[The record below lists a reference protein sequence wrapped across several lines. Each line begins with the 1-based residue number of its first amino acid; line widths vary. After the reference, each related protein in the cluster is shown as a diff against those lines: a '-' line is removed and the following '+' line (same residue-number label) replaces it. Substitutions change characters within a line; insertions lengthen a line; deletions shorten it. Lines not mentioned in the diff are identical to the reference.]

1 MGSTSAENSGTGSTG
16 NAGDGFAQ
24 NTGNGE
30 NSTSGVGR
38 RALIKRSAA
47 LGLVSVPAMS
57 FLSACASGGGD
68 DNSGENKG
76 ETSASNP
83 FGVKEGSKLDV
94 VIFKGGYGDDYAKAW
109 EAAFKKEWGVTS
121 VHTGTQEITGKL
133 QPRFNAGNPP
143 DIVDDSGNQQIPI
156 DVLAKNGQ
164 LLDLAEV
171 LDAPSVDD
179 PGKKVRDT
187 LIPGTLDA
195 GMQEGKVVAL
205 NYIYTVWGLWYS
217 GKLFQEKGWEA
228 PKTWDDFLAVCKDA
242 KAQGIG
248 GLAHQ
253 GKYPYYI
260 NVAIMD
266 LIAKKGGL
274 DAMKAIDNL
283 EPDAFAGSDAA
294 QEAVEAV
301 YEVVEKG
308 YLMPGT
314 NGLTHTESQTRWNQ
328 YKAAFITSGS
338 WLENEQLKTTPEDFD
353 MKFLPMPL
361 LPDSAL
367 PFEAIRAGSGEPFI
381 IPSKAGNLPAA
392 KEFMRRM
399 LSKEW
404 STLFA
409 KEANSLT
416 ILKDG
421 VDPDVRLRPGTQ
433 STVEA
438 SRAAG
443 DNTFRY
449 LYTEW
454 YSEMNAAIENASNEL
469 MAKRIQPKEWLKRAQ
484 AAVDKQAKDPDSKKN
499 HRD

>member
-1 MGSTSAENSGTGSTG
+1 MGSTSAQNPENGGTT
-16 NAGDGFAQ
+16 A
-24 NTGNGE
+24 
-30 NSTSGVGR
+30 GVGR
-38 RALIKRSAA
+38 RDLIKRSAA
-47 LGLVSVPAMS
+47 LGLISVPTMS

-68 DNSGENKG
+68 DSSNDSEGK
-76 ETSASNP
+76 TSKSNP
-83 FGVKEGSKLDV
+83 FGVKDGSKLDV

-109 EAAFKKEWGVTS
+109 EASFKKKWGVTS

-143 DIVDDSGNQQIPI
+143 DIVDDSGAQQIPI
-156 DVLAKNGQ
+156 DVLYKNGQ
-164 LLDLAEV
+164 LVDLAEV

-195 GMQEGKVVAL
+195 GMQGGKVVAL

-217 GKLFQEKGWEA
+217 GKLFKEKGWTA
-228 PKTWDDFLAVCKDA
+228 PKTWDEFLTICKEA
-242 KAQGIG
+242 KADGIG

-266 LIAKKGGL
+266 LIAKTGGL

-283 EPDAFAGSDAA
+283 EPDAFVGSEAA
-294 QEAVEAV
+294 TAAVEAI

-338 WLENEQLKTTPEDFD
+338 WLENEQLKTTPDDFD

-361 LPDSAL
+361 LPDSKL

-381 IPSKAGNLPAA
+381 IPAKAKNLAGA
-392 KEFMRRM
+392 KEFMRMM

-421 VDPDVRLRPGTQ
+421 VDSGVQLRPGTQ

-438 SRAAG
+438 SKAAG

-454 YSEMNAAIENASNEL
+454 YSEMGTAIENASNEL

-484 AAVDKQAKDPDSKKN
+484 AAVDKQAKDPESKKN

>member
-1 MGSTSAENSGTGSTG
+1 MGSTSAENTDKTANTANTGS
-16 NAGDGFAQ
+16 AGVD
-24 NTGNGE
+24 
-30 NSTSGVGR
+30 R
-38 RALIKRSAA
+38 RDLIKRSAA
-47 LGLVSVPAMS
+47 LGLISVPTMS
-57 FLSACASGGGD
+57 FLSACASGGGGGD
-68 DNSGENKG
+68 SDNDTQGK
-76 ETSASNP
+76 TSKENP

-94 VIFKGGYGDDYAKAW
+94 VIFKGGYGDAYAKAW
-109 EAAFKKEWGVTS
+109 EASFKKKWGVAST
-121 VHTGTQEITGKL
+121 HTGTQEITGKL

-143 DIVDDSGNQQIPI
+143 DIVDDSGAQQIPI
-156 DVLAKNGQ
+156 DVLHKNGQ
-164 LLDLAEV
+164 LLDLAEI
-171 LDAPSVDD
+171 LDSPSIDD

-187 LIPGTLDA
+187 LIPGTIDA
-195 GMQEGKVVAL
+195 GLQGGKIVAL

-217 GKLFQEKGWEA
+217 GKLFKEKGWEV
-228 PKTWDDFLAVCKDA
+228 PKTWDDFLAICKDA
-242 KAQGIG
+242 KSQGIG

-266 LIAKKGGL
+266 LIAKTGGL

-283 EPDAFAGSDAA
+283 DPKAFVGSDVAKA
-294 QEAVEAV
+294 AVEAI

-328 YKAAFITSGS
+328 YKAVFITSGS
-338 WLENEQLKTTPEDFD
+338 WLENEQLKQTPDDFD
-353 MKFLPMPL
+353 MQFMPMPL

-381 IPSKAGNLPAA
+381 IPAKAKNLAGA
-392 KEFMRRM
+392 KEFMRMM

-421 VDPDVRLRPGTQ
+421 VDTGVQLRPGTQ

-438 SRAAG
+438 SDAAG

-454 YSEMNAAIENASNEL
+454 YSEMGAALENASNEL
-469 MAKRIQPKEWLKRAQ
+469 MAKRIQPAEWLKRCQ
-484 AAVDKQAKDPDSKKN
+484 AAVDKQAKDPESKKN
-499 HRD
+499 RRD

>member
-1 MGSTSAENSGTGSTG
+1 MGSTSAENNGTGNNASAADHGTG
-16 NAGDGFAQ
+16 N
-24 NTGNGE
+24 TG
-30 NSTSGVGR
+30 SSGVGR
-38 RALIKRSAA
+38 RDLIKRSAA

-57 FLSACASGGGD
+57 FLSGCASGGGGD
-68 DNSGENKG
+68 DDGDTEG
-76 ETSASNP
+76 TTSKSNP
-83 FGVKEGSKLDV
+83 FGVKKGTKLDV
-94 VIFKGGYGDDYAKAW
+94 VIFKGGYGDAYARAW
-109 EAAFKKEWGVTS
+109 EADFRKRWNVTS

-143 DIVDDSGNQQIPI
+143 DLVDDSGAQQIPI
-156 DVLAKNGQ
+156 DVLYKNGQ

-171 LDAPSVDD
+171 LDAPSADD
-179 PGKKVRDT
+179 PARKVRDT

-195 GMQEGKVVAL
+195 GMQGGKVVAL

-217 GKLFQEKGWEA
+217 GKLFREKGWSE
-228 PKTWDDFLAVCKDA
+228 PKTWDEFLAICKDA
-242 KAQGIG
+242 KSQGIG

-283 EPDAFAGSDAA
+283 DPKAFVGSEAA
-294 QEAVEAV
+294 EAAVEAV

-328 YKAAFITSGS
+328 YKAVFITSGS
-338 WLENEQLKTTPEDFD
+338 WLENEQLKQTPADFD
-353 MKFLPMPL
+353 MTFLPMPL
-361 LPDSAL
+361 LPGSKL
-367 PFEAIRAGSGEPFI
+367 PFEAIRAGSGEPFV
-381 IPSKAGNLPAA
+381 IPAKAKNLPAA
-392 KEFMRRM
+392 KEFMRLM
-399 LSKEW
+399 LSKDW
-404 STLFA
+404 STIFA

-416 ILKDG
+416 IVKDG
-421 VDPDVRLRPGTQ
+421 VDPNVRLRPGTQ

-438 SRAAG
+438 SKAAG
-443 DNTFRY
+443 NNTFRY

-454 YSEMNAAIENASNEL
+454 YSEMGTAIENASNEL
-469 MAKRIQPKEWLKRAQ
+469 MARRIQPKEWLKRAQ
-484 AAVDKQAKDPDSKKN
+484 AAVDKQAKDPQSKKN

>member
-1 MGSTSAENSGTGSTG
+1 MGSTSAENPDGT
-16 NAGDGFAQ
+16 AH
-24 NTGNGE
+24 
-30 NSTSGVGR
+30 VGR
-38 RALIKRSAA
+38 RDLIKRSAA
-47 LGLVSVPAMS
+47 LGLISVPTMS

-68 DNSGENKG
+68 DDASDNSTKG
-76 ETSASNP
+76 ATSKDNP
-83 FGVKEGSKLDV
+83 FGAAKGGKLDV

-109 EAAFKKEWGVTS
+109 EAAFQKDLGITS
-121 VHTGTQEITGKL
+121 THTGTQEITGKL

-143 DIVDDSGNQQIPI
+143 DIVDDSGAQQIKV
-156 DVLAKNGQ
+156 DVLYKNGQ

-171 LDAPSVDD
+171 LDAPAVDD
-179 PGKKVRDT
+179 PSKKVRD
-187 LIPGTLDA
+187 LIIPGTLDA
-195 GMQEGKVVAL
+195 GMQEGKIVAL

-217 GKLFQEKGWEA
+217 GKLFKEKGWEA
-228 PKTWDDFLAVCKDA
+228 PKTWDDFIAICQDA
-242 KAQGIG
+242 KKQGIG

-266 LIAKKGGL
+266 LIAKTGGL

-283 EPDAFAGSDAA
+283 DPKAFVGSDAA
-294 QEAVEAV
+294 KAGVEAI

-308 YLMPGT
+308 LLMPGT

-338 WLENEQLKTTPEDFD
+338 WLENEQLKSTPEDFD

-361 LPDSAL
+361 LPDSKL

-381 IPSKAGNLPAA
+381 IPAKAKNLAGA

-421 VDPDVRLRPGTQ
+421 VDPSVQLRPGTQ

-438 SRAAG
+438 SKAAG
-443 DNTFRY
+443 SNTFRY

-454 YSEMNAAIENASNEL
+454 YSEMGTAIEAASNEL
-469 MAKRIQPKEWLKRAQ
+469 MAKRIQPNEWLKRCQ
-484 AAVDKQAKDPDSKKN
+484 AAVDKQAKDPASKKN

>member
-1 MGSTSAENSGTGSTG
+1 MGSTSAENNES
-16 NAGDGFAQ
+16 A
-24 NTGNGE
+24 
-30 NSTSGVGR
+30 VGR
-38 RALIKRSAA
+38 RDLIKRSAA
-47 LGLVSVPAMS
+47 LGLITVPGVS
-57 FLSACASGGGD
+57 FLSSCASGGGD
-68 DNSGENKG
+68 DSSGDDTAG
-76 ETSASNP
+76 ETSKDNP
-83 FGVKEGSKLDV
+83 FGVKKGSKLDV

-109 EAAFKKEWGVTS
+109 EADFEKKWGVTS
-121 VHTGTQEITGKL
+121 THTGTQEITGKL

-143 DIVDDSGNQQIPI
+143 DIVDDSGAQQIPI
-156 DVLAKNGQ
+156 DVLYKNGQ

-179 PGKKVRDT
+179 PSKKVRDT
-187 LIPGTLDA
+187 LIPGTLET
-195 GMQEGKVVAL
+195 GMQGGKVVAL

-217 GKLFQEKGWEA
+217 GKLFKEKGWTE
-228 PKTWDDFLAVCKDA
+228 PRTWDEFLEICKDA
-242 KAQGIG
+242 KSQGIG

-266 LIAKKGGL
+266 LIAKTGGL

-283 EPDAFAGSDAA
+283 DPKAFVGSDAA
-294 QEAVEAV
+294 QAAVEAI

-314 NGLTHTESQTRWNQ
+314 NGLSHTESQTRWNQ
-328 YKAAFITSGS
+328 YKAVFITSGS
-338 WLENEQLKTTPEDFD
+338 WLENEQLKATPEDFD

-361 LPDSAL
+361 LPDSKL

-381 IPSKAGNLPAA
+381 IPAKAKNLPAA
-392 KEFMRRM
+392 KEFMRMM
-399 LSKEW
+399 LSKSW
-404 STLFA
+404 STTFA

-421 VDPDVRLRPGTQ
+421 VDSGVTLRPGTQ

-438 SRAAG
+438 SKAAG

-449 LYTEW
+449 MYTEW
-454 YSEMNAAIENASNEL
+454 YSEMGTAIENASNEL

-484 AAVDKQAKDPDSKKN
+484 AAVDKAAKDPESKKN
-499 HRD
+499 RRD

>member
-1 MGSTSAENSGTGSTG
+1 MGSTSAENTDKTANTANTGS
-16 NAGDGFAQ
+16 AGVD
-24 NTGNGE
+24 
-30 NSTSGVGR
+30 R
-38 RALIKRSAA
+38 RDLIKRSAA
-47 LGLVSVPAMS
+47 LGLISVPTMS
-57 FLSACASGGGD
+57 FLSACASGGGGD
-68 DNSGENKG
+68 DSDNDTQGK
-76 ETSASNP
+76 TSKENP

-109 EAAFKKEWGVTS
+109 EASFKKKWGVTS
-121 VHTGTQEITGKL
+121 THTGTQEITGKL
-133 QPRFNAGNPP
+133 QPRFNGGNPP
-143 DIVDDSGNQQIPI
+143 DIVDDSGAQQIPI
-156 DVLAKNGQ
+156 DVLYKNGQ

-171 LDAPSVDD
+171 LDAPSIDD

-187 LIPGTLDA
+187 LIPGTIDA
-195 GMQEGKVVAL
+195 GLQGGKIVAL

-217 GKLFQEKGWEA
+217 GKLFKEKGWEV
-228 PKTWDDFLAVCKDA
+228 PKTWDDFLAICKDA
-242 KAQGIG
+242 KSQGIG

-266 LIAKKGGL
+266 LIAKTGGL

-283 EPDAFAGSDAA
+283 DPKAFVGSDVAKA
-294 QEAVEAV
+294 AVEAI

-328 YKAAFITSGS
+328 YKAVFITSGS
-338 WLENEQLKTTPEDFD
+338 WLENEQLKQTPDDFD
-353 MKFLPMPL
+353 MQFMPMPL

-381 IPSKAGNLPAA
+381 IPSKAKNLAGA
-392 KEFMRRM
+392 KEFMRMM

-421 VDPDVRLRPGTQ
+421 VDTGVQLRPGTQ

-438 SRAAG
+438 SDAAG

-454 YSEMNAAIENASNEL
+454 YSEMGTALENASNEL
-469 MAKRIQPKEWLKRAQ
+469 MAKRIQPAEWLKRCQ
-484 AAVDKQAKDPDSKKN
+484 AAIDKQAKDPESKKN
-499 HRD
+499 RRD

>member
-1 MGSTSAENSGTGSTG
+1 MGSNSAANNGST
-16 NAGDGFAQ
+16 
-24 NTGNGE
+24 
-30 NSTSGVGR
+30 GVGR
-38 RALIKRSAA
+38 RDLIKRSAA
-47 LGLVSVPAMS
+47 LGLISVPTMS

-68 DNSGENKG
+68 DSTDDSQGK
-76 ETSASNP
+76 TSKSNP
-83 FGVKEGSKLDV
+83 FGVQKNSKLDV

-109 EAAFKKEWGVTS
+109 ETSFQKKWGVTS
-121 VHTGTQEITGKL
+121 THTGTQEITGKL

-143 DIVDDSGNQQIPI
+143 DIVDDSGAQQIPI
-156 DVLAKNGQ
+156 DVLHKNGQ
-164 LLDLAEV
+164 LLDLAAV
-171 LDAPSVDD
+171 LDAPSIDD
-179 PGKKVRDT
+179 PSKKVRDT

-195 GMQEGKVVAL
+195 GMQENKVVAL

-217 GKLFQEKGWEA
+217 GKLFKEKGWEE
-228 PKTWDDFLAVCKDA
+228 PKTWADFLAICKDA
-242 KAQGIG
+242 KSQGIG

-283 EPDAFAGSDAA
+283 DPKAFAGSEAA
-294 QEAVEAV
+294 QAGVEAI

-328 YKAAFITSGS
+328 YKAAFITCGS
-338 WLENEQLKTTPEDFD
+338 WLENEQLKQTPDDFD
-353 MKFLPMPL
+353 MKFMPMPL
-361 LPDSAL
+361 LPDSKL
-367 PFEAIRAGSGEPFI
+367 PYEAIRAGSGEPFI
-381 IPSKAGNLPAA
+381 IPAKAKNLPAA
-392 KEFMRRM
+392 KEFMRMM
-399 LSKEW
+399 LSREW

-416 ILKDG
+416 IVKDG
-421 VDPDVRLRPGTQ
+421 VDTNVQLRPGTQ
-433 STVEA
+433 STVVA
-438 SRAAG
+438 SKAAG

-454 YSEMNAAIENASNEL
+454 YSEMGTAIENASNEL

-484 AAVDKQAKDPDSKKN
+484 AAVDKQAKDPASKKN

>member
-1 MGSTSAENSGTGSTG
+1 MGSNSAANNGST
-16 NAGDGFAQ
+16 
-24 NTGNGE
+24 
-30 NSTSGVGR
+30 GVGR
-38 RALIKRSAA
+38 RDLIKRSAA
-47 LGLVSVPAMS
+47 LGLISVPTMS

-68 DNSGENKG
+68 DSTDDSQGK
-76 ETSASNP
+76 TSKSNP
-83 FGVKEGSKLDV
+83 FGVQKNSKLDV

-109 EAAFKKEWGVTS
+109 ETSFQKKWGVTS
-121 VHTGTQEITGKL
+121 THTGTQEITGKL

-143 DIVDDSGNQQIPI
+143 DIVDDSGAQQIPI
-156 DVLAKNGQ
+156 DVLHKNGQ
-164 LLDLAEV
+164 LLDLAAV
-171 LDAPSVDD
+171 LDAPSIDD
-179 PGKKVRDT
+179 PSKKVRDT

-195 GMQEGKVVAL
+195 GMQENKVVAL

-217 GKLFQEKGWEA
+217 GKLFKEKGWEE
-228 PKTWDDFLAVCKDA
+228 PKTWADFLAICKDA
-242 KAQGIG
+242 KSQGIG

-283 EPDAFAGSDAA
+283 DPKAFVGSEAA
-294 QEAVEAV
+294 QAGVEAI

-328 YKAAFITSGS
+328 YKAAFITCGS
-338 WLENEQLKTTPEDFD
+338 WLENEQLKQTPDDFD
-353 MKFLPMPL
+353 MKFMPMPL
-361 LPDSAL
+361 LPDSKL
-367 PFEAIRAGSGEPFI
+367 PYEAIRAGSGEPFI
-381 IPSKAGNLPAA
+381 IPAKAKNLPAA
-392 KEFMRRM
+392 KEFMRMM
-399 LSKEW
+399 LSREW

-416 ILKDG
+416 IVKDG
-421 VDPDVRLRPGTQ
+421 VDTNVQLRPGTQ
-433 STVEA
+433 STVVA
-438 SRAAG
+438 SKAAG

-454 YSEMNAAIENASNEL
+454 YSEMGTAIENASNEL

-484 AAVDKQAKDPDSKKN
+484 AAVDKQAKDPASKKN

>member
-1 MGSTSAENSGTGSTG
+1 MGSTAHHGAE
-16 NAGDGFAQ
+16 
-24 NTGNGE
+24 
-30 NSTSGVGR
+30 GVGR
-38 RALIKRSAA
+38 RDLIKRSAA
-47 LGLVSVPAMS
+47 LGLVAAPGMGL
-57 FLSACASGGGD
+57 LSACASGGGD
-68 DNSGENKG
+68 GDSGEGGTKG
-76 ETSASNP
+76 KTSKDNP
-83 FGVKEGSKLDV
+83 FGAEKGSKLDV
-94 VIFKGGYGDDYAKAW
+94 VVFKGGYGDDYARAW
-109 EAAFKKEWGVTS
+109 EADFGRKLGITS
-121 VHTGTQEITGKL
+121 THTGTQEITGKL

-143 DIVDDSGNQQIPI
+143 DLVDDSGAQQIKV
-156 DVLAKNGQ
+156 DVLYKNGQ
-164 LLDLAEV
+164 LLDLSEV

-179 PGKKVRDT
+179 PAKKVRDT
-187 LIPGTLDA
+187 LIPGTLDP
-195 GMQEGKVVAL
+195 GMQEGKIVAL

-217 GKLFQEKGWEA
+217 GKLFKEKGWEE
-228 PKTWDDFLAVCKDA
+228 PKTWADFLAVCKDA
-242 KAQGIG
+242 KSQGIG

-283 EPDAFAGSDAA
+283 DPKAFVGSEAA
-294 QEAVEAV
+294 QDAIEAI

-338 WLENEQLKTTPEDFD
+338 WLENEQLKQTPTDFD

-361 LPDSAL
+361 LPGSKL

-381 IPSKAGNLPAA
+381 IPAKAKNLPAA
-392 KEFMRRM
+392 KEFMRHM

-409 KEANSLT
+409 KQANSLT

-421 VDPDVRLRPGTQ
+421 VDPGVRLRPGTQ

-438 SRAAG
+438 SKAAG
-443 DNTFRY
+443 AHTFRY

-454 YSEMNAAIENASNEL
+454 YGEMGTAIEAASNEL
-469 MAKRIQPKEWLKRAQ
+469 MSKRIQPKEWLKRCQ
-484 AAVDKQAKDPDSKKN
+484 AAVDKQAKDPASKKN

>member
-1 MGSTSAENSGTGSTG
+1 MGSTSAENDGTGSTG
-16 NAGDGFAQ
+16 DHG
-24 NTGNGE
+24 T
-30 NSTSGVGR
+30 GVGR

-47 LGLVSVPAMS
+47 LGLASAPAMS
-57 FLSACASGGGD
+57 FLSACASGGGGD
-68 DNSGENKG
+68 DSGENEGKAS
-76 ETSASNP
+76 ESNP
-83 FGVKEGSKLDV
+83 FGVKKGSKLDV

-109 EAAFKKEWGVTS
+109 EAAFKKKWGVTS

-164 LLDLAEV
+164 LLDLADV

-179 PGKKVRDT
+179 PATKVRDT

-195 GMQEGKVVAL
+195 GLQEGKVVAL

-217 GKLFQEKGWEA
+217 GKLFREKGWEA
-228 PKTWDDFLAVCKDA
+228 PRTWDDFLAVCEDA

-283 EPDAFAGSDAA
+283 DPKAFVGSDAA
-294 QEAVEAV
+294 TEAVEAV

-338 WLENEQLKTTPEDFD
+338 WLENEQLKTTPADFD

-381 IPSKAGNLPAA
+381 IPSKARNLPAA
-392 KEFMRRM
+392 KEFMRMM
-399 LSKEW
+399 LSREW

-438 SRAAG
+438 SKAAG
-443 DNTFRY
+443 DHTFRY

-454 YSEMNAAIENASNEL
+454 YSEMNSAIENASNEL
-469 MAKRIQPKEWLKRAQ
+469 MARRIQPKEWLKRAQ
-484 AAVDKQAKDPDSKKN
+484 TAVDKQAKDPDAKKN

>member
-1 MGSTSAENSGTGSTG
+1 MGSTSAENSNKAS
-16 NAGDGFAQ
+16 
-24 NTGNGE
+24 
-30 NSTSGVGR
+30 VGR
-38 RALIKRSAA
+38 RDLIKRSAA
-47 LGLVSVPAMS
+47 LGLISVPTMS
-57 FLSACASGGGD
+57 VLSACASGGGD
-68 DNSGENKG
+68 D
-76 ETSASNP
+76 TSDNDTGGKTSKSNP
-83 FGVKEGSKLDV
+83 FGVKDGSKLDV

-109 EAAFKKEWGVTS
+109 EASFKKKWGVTS

-143 DIVDDSGNQQIPI
+143 DIVDDSGAQQIPI
-156 DVLAKNGQ
+156 DVLYKNGQ
-164 LLDLAEV
+164 LLDLAVV
-171 LDAPSVDD
+171 LDAPSIDD
-179 PGKKVRDT
+179 PSKKVRDT

-195 GMQEGKVVAL
+195 GMQGGKVVAL

-217 GKLFQEKGWEA
+217 GKLFKEKGWTE
-228 PKTWDDFLAVCKDA
+228 PKTWDEFLAICKDA
-242 KAQGIG
+242 KSQGIG

-266 LIAKKGGL
+266 LIAKTGGL
-274 DAMKAIDNL
+274 EAMKAIDNL
-283 EPDAFAGSDAA
+283 EPNAFVGSDAA
-294 QEAVEAV
+294 KAAVEAV

-328 YKAAFITSGS
+328 YKAVFITSGS
-338 WLENEQLKTTPEDFD
+338 WLENEQLKTTPSDFD

-361 LPDSAL
+361 LPGSKL

-381 IPSKAGNLPAA
+381 IPAKAKNLPAA
-392 KEFMRRM
+392 KEFVRMM

-404 STLFA
+404 STTFA

-416 ILKDG
+416 IVKDG
-421 VDPDVRLRPGTQ
+421 VDTGVQLRPGTQ

-438 SRAAG
+438 SKAAG
-443 DNTFRY
+443 DDTFRF

-454 YSEMNAAIENASNEL
+454 YSEMGTAIENASNEL
-469 MAKRIQPKEWLKRAQ
+469 MAKRIQPAEWLKRAQ
-484 AAVDKQAKDPDSKKN
+484 AAVDKQAKDPESKKN